1 MKVLLTGAS
10 GLVGQ
15 AALRAALARG
25 HEVMAVGQNRLPPLP
40 AMAAAQERAHAVQAD
55 LTDDAAL
62 ERLVFDYYPE
72 AIINAAAA
80 SSPAAVEADAA
91 GAEKINVG
99 LPRRLAQLANHMSTR
114 FLQIST
120 DMVFD
125 GEGGPY
131 RSTDV
136 PMPRT
141 LYGQMKLMA
150 EKEVLR
156 FGGDFVVVLR
166 ITLVNGNSPSGR
178 RSLHEKLF
186 HAWAVGQVTPLYT
199 DEMRQPVGAENVGDV
214 LTELLER
221 PNLHGLFHW
230 AGPDVLS
237 RYEIGRAVAEHF
249 GLPEHLIRAASLA
262 EEAGAEARPHRLE
275 LVLPPLLGK
284 LKAKP
289 TPFAEQLEELRVP
302 AECAEWHRQASKQA
316 GNGQSAAGEA
326 APKRLV
332 RGRDF

>member
-1 MKVLLTGAS
+1 
-10 GLVGQ
+10 
-15 AALRAALARG
+15 
-25 HEVMAVGQNRLPPLP
+25 
-40 AMAAAQERAHAVQAD
+40 
-55 LTDDAAL
+55 
-62 ERLVFDYYPE
+62 
-72 AIINAAAA
+72 
-80 SSPAAVEADAA
+80 
-91 GAEKINVG
+91 
-99 LPRRLAQLANHMSTR
+99 
-114 FLQIST
+114 
-120 DMVFD
+120 
-125 GEGGPY
+125 
-131 RSTDV
+131 
-136 PMPRT
+136 
-141 LYGQMKLMA
+141 
-150 EKEVLR
+150 
-156 FGGDFVVVLR
+156 
-166 ITLVNGNSPSGR
+166 
-178 RSLHEKLF
+178 
-186 HAWAVGQVTPLYT
+186 VGQVTPLYT

-316 GNGQSAAGEA
+316 GNGQSASGEA